1 MESNQFSLPRE
12 NVDRLTRLYYDTVLG
27 ETPGALR
34 GKQKEREEKKQPLK
48 GSSANG
54 DGPVLLTSLISVP
67 GSTGV

>member
-1 MESNQFSLPRE
+1 MVSNQFSLPRE
-12 NVDRLTRLYYDTVLG
+12 NVDRLTRLFYDKVLG
-27 ETPGALR
+27 GTPGALR
-34 GKQKEREEKKQPLK
+34 GKQKERGGGNK